1 MSTAWR
7 VSDGSAGDSIDD
19 TGKKDQGMYSRI
31 VVGTDGSDRSL
42 IAVDHAARLA
52 AAFAAELHVVAA
64 ASPGPVPPASPS
76 TMPAALARLSDASA
90 KTAAK
95 IGHDASKRHGVRVI
109 EHPQIGEPASVLM
122 AIADAVD
129 ADLIVVGNKGM
140 AGHIR
145 KFTGSVPSRLAHQA
159 RRAVLIVHTG

>member
-1 MSTAWR
+1 
-7 VSDGSAGDSIDD
+7 
-19 TGKKDQGMYSRI
+19 MYSRI
-31 VVGTDGSDRSL
+31 VVGTDGTDRSL

-64 ASPGPVPPASPS
+64 APPSAAVSNSPS
-76 TMPAALARLSDASA
+76 TMPAVMAHLSDVSA

-109 EHPQIGEPASVLM
+109 EHPLVGEPASVLM
-122 AIADAVD
+122 AVADAVD
-129 ADLIVVGNKGM
+129 ADLIVVGNKSM
-140 AGHIR
+140 TGHIR

-159 RRAVLIVHTG
+159 RRPVLIVHTG